1 MQHQDPIV
9 LAADLGADPSFVEV
23 TIGLDKGRLLKSST
37 HIYFIAQRMGG
48 WEVVEHCLLSDVSQ
62 VNQTNNFMGEAM
74 VIVTKSGRWNCKEIT
89 EGVDLR
95 RWFGTKVS
103 NATATTKAVE
113 TVKRRLDSTQP
124 ASNTASNDWS
134 TSQNSSPQK
143 RTGSASSTG
152 SPKLDEIFSYVQST
166 IDSNTSTSSTSSSSQ
181 NSTRDEMDTFLADI
195 QSDTDEDGSG
205 TGSSIVKWVIA
216 IWIFGSFMDWC

>member
-62 VNQTNNFMGEAM
+62 VNQTNNFMGEAI
-74 VIVTKSGRWNCKEIT
+74 VIVTKSGRWSCKEIT

-103 NATATTKAVE
+103 KATATTKAME

-124 ASNTASNDWS
+124 EFKAASNDWS
-134 TSQNSSPQK
+134 KSQRSSSQENTS
-143 RTGSASSTG
+143 SASSTVP
-152 SPKLDEIFSYVQST
+152 PKLDDIFSYVQST
-166 IDSNTSTSSTSSSSQ
+166 IDSQTSTSSTSSSSQ
-181 NSTRDEMDTFLADI
+181 DSTKNEMDTFLADI
-195 QSDTDEDGSG
+195 QSDTDDADG
-205 TGSSIVKWVIA
+205 TGRSIVKWVIA